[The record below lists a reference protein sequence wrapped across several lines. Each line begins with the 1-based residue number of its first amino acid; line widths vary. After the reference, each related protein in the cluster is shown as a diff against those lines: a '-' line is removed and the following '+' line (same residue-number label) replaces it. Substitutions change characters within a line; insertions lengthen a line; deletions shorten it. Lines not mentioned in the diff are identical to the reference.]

1 MKNDS
6 KFLFENRFKRFVW
19 KSYDVIIVDEDYVRN
34 NSLRKDFL
42 YVIAEDSKVIMLS
55 SGIIY
60 WVGNLVRDE
69 ELLTIDLRR
78 TSVEYKL
85 PKKKDYINKLAV
97 EEFIVKKTVE
107 DKKEESYEPVIG
119 DVVYEHEVDKM
130 LEKARSL
137 TIDELLGEK
146 FNIRE
151 N

>member
-6 KFLFENRFKRFVW
+6 KFLFENRFKKFVW

-34 NSLRKDFL
+34 NSLKKDVL

-85 PKKKDYINKLAV
+85 PKKKDYINKMAV

-107 DKKEESYEPVIG
+107 ETKWIFFL
-119 DVVYEHEVDKM
+119 M
-130 LEKARSL
+130 
-137 TIDELLGEK
+137 
-146 FNIRE
+146 F
-151 N
+151 